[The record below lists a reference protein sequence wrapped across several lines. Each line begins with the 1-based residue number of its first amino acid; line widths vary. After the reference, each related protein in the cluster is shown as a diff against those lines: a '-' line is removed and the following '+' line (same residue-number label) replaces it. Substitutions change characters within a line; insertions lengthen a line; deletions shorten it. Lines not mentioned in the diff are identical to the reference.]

1 MFTYLS
7 QKLHDIF
14 STIAGQK
21 TLTAQNIEAS
31 CDQVFQ
37 ALIEADVPYA
47 VAQSFLDQV
56 KKAAMGIKVTGSLKP
71 GEQFIKLVYD
81 ELTKF
86 LGGTTAAF
94 NLQLPAT
101 VLVMGLQG
109 AGKTTFLGKLAHAQ
123 IAQAQQKNK
132 QRSVLMAS
140 VDFQRPA
147 AIDQLEVVS
156 RQAGASFYRATT
168 TNTLDAVKE
177 IIAYRRAQG
186 FEILLL
192 DTAGRLHVDTALLK
206 ELTDI
211 CSLVQPTNKILVLDG
226 MIGQESLHV
235 AQEFTSVGFDGV
247 VMTKMDGSARGG
259 AAFAFS
265 YQLKKPIFYI
275 GTGEKLTDLTSFHPD
290 RMAQRILGM
299 GDLLTLIEQAEASVK
314 KEEQEKMAQRMMAGT
329 ITLEDFAQQLAMM
342 GRMGSL
348 TSLVQYLPGAQKVS
362 EAQISQ
368 AEIEMKQFKAI
379 IGSMTPKE
387 RKYPEILT
395 GARKARVAKGSG
407 TTPATVNQLL
417 SRFEQCKQFVK
428 LAKQFGKGHQGRGPW
443 GR

>member
-7 QKLHDIF
+7 QKLHDVF
-14 STIAGQK
+14 SQIAGQK
-21 TLTAQNIEAS
+21 TLTTTNIEVS
-31 CDQVFQ
+31 CDQVLQ

-56 KKAAMGIKVTGSLKP
+56 KKAALGIKVSGSLKP
-71 GEQFIKLVYD
+71 GEQFIKLVYE

-86 LGGTTAAF
+86 LGGTTAPF
-94 NLQLPAT
+94 SLELPAT

-109 AGKTTFLGKLAHAQ
+109 AGKTTLLSKLAYAQ

-132 QRSVLMAS
+132 SRSVLLAS

-147 AIDQLEVVS
+147 AIEQLEIVS
-156 RQAGASFYRATT
+156 RQAGASFYRAATT
-168 TNTLDAVKE
+168 HTFDAIQE
-177 IIAYRRAQG
+177 IMAYRRAHS
-186 FEILLL
+186 FDILLL
-192 DTAGRLHVDTALLK
+192 DTAGRLHVDTPLLE
-206 ELTDI
+206 ELGHVVD
-211 CSLVQPTNKILVLDG
+211 LVQPTQKILVLDG
-226 MIGQESLHV
+226 MTGQESLNV
-235 AQEFTSVGFDGV
+235 AQAFTAVGFDGV

-265 YQLKKPIFYI
+265 YQLKKPIFYL
-275 GTGEKLTDLTSFHPD
+275 GTGEKVTDLITFHPD

-314 KEEQEKMAQRMMAGT
+314 KDEQEKMAQRMMAGT

-342 GRMGSL
+342 SRMGSL
-348 TSLVQYLPGAQKVS
+348 TSLVQYLPGVQKVS

-387 RKYPEILT
+387 RKYPEILN

-407 TTPATVNQLL
+407 TTPALVNQLL